1 MSYANWPVGV
11 GKEMDVNLE
20 NLKGA
25 IEPKWAHFGRK
36 KNLDTSEKV
45 MELMNSEKYQVA
57 THGNAPLT

>member
-1 MSYANWPVGV
+1 
-11 GKEMDVNLE
+11 MDVNLE